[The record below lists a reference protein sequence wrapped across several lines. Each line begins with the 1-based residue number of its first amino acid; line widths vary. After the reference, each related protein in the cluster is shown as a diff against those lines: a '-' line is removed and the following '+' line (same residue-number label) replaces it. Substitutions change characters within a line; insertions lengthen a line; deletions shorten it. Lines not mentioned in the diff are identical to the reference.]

1 MWRRRNA
8 WAQES
13 RGEVLKGKRKVAA
26 SGPPGMVFEE
36 MHGLAGKPDRLL
48 SGF

>member
-1 MWRRRNA
+1 MLVCNA
-8 WAQES
+8 WAQEP

-26 SGPPGMVFEE
+26 SGPPGMVSEE